1 MDRKDSS
8 GEGMWPMV
16 PVTSISE
23 VPMQLASLFD
33 QAALKGREVICEIS
47 QASGRR
53 RASII
58 STQLLEEWLAE
69 GYRFSPKM
77 EYDEPTESWQVFLDE
92 ISIYTWADDKA
103 TAAEQALDLALDYAR
118 DYLDRLD
125 LFLKIPDRRRHYPY
139 LLRLAHAT
147 TREEARKVLG
157 L

>member
-1 MDRKDSS
+1 
-8 GEGMWPMV
+8 MWPMV

-23 VPMQLASLFD
+23 VPARFASLFD
-33 QAALKGREVICEIS
+33 QVTLKGQEVICES
-47 QASGRR
+47 AQMSGPR

-77 EYDEPTESWQVFLDE
+77 EYDEPTKSWQVFLDE

-125 LFLKIPDRRRHYPY
+125 LFLEIPYRRRHYPY

-147 TREEARKVLG
+147 ARDEARKVLG